1 MAAGMPEILRDVVK
15 AGHTVGTHTWK
26 HIQIDKIKGGEA
38 EWKAEIEKGFS
49 AASRAVGETGSVAS
63 FFRFP
68 ALKHSKEAL
77 EYLASRNIAVFST
90 DIDSW
95 DYKIQSSD
103 RLVKSVMDRLEKKT
117 KGIILMHDIR
127 PNTSKAVPMLLA
139 ELKAKGYKVV
149 HLKAKAPVKTLAQY
163 DAEIEKSMKGLGAG
177 HDRPMSSVIRT
188 IEEASPSA
196 SASAKK

>member
-1 MAAGMPEILRDVVK
+1 
-15 AGHTVGTHTWK
+15 
-26 HIQIDKIKGGEA
+26 
-38 EWKAEIEKGFS
+38 
-49 AASRAVGETGSVAS
+49 
-63 FFRFP
+63 
-68 ALKHSKEAL
+68 
-77 EYLASRNIAVFST
+77 
-90 DIDSW
+90 
-95 DYKIQSSD
+95 
-103 RLVKSVMDRLEKKT
+103 
-117 KGIILMHDIR
+117 
-127 PNTSKAVPMLLA
+127 MLLA